1 MRSKPVLA
9 AATLAAS
16 LVCSVGAASAQSVLT
31 PGNSSSHQ
39 YIDAESPTVQ
49 SDPVVFAFRPTLRF
63 MGLTMFWS
71 RSAWIPASPIRMPS
85 MLAVTSTGDRRWGL
99 R

>member
-1 MRSKPVLA
+1 MRFRQFILA
-9 AATLAAS
+9 AVATLT
-16 LVCSVGAASAQSVLT
+16 VCWVSGASAQQVLN
-31 PGNSSSHQ
+31 PGSSSSHQ

-49 SDPVVFAFRPTLRF
+49 SDPVVFAFRPSLGF

-71 RSAWIPASPIRMPS
+71 QSTWVPASPMRMPS
-85 MLAVTSTGDRRWGL
+85 MLAVSATGDRRWGV